1 MLASK
6 LPHDAHERGRLSR
19 GIDRLFKAISGF
31 YSVRLRW
38 LVTRPWIAIC
48 GVLVLVGLG
57 IVTFR
62 SVPAEFAPTADLG
75 RAYIQIEGPEGSSFD
90 YIDGYA
96 TELESLAFEQMER
109 GDIARVV
116 LRVPGQG
123 GANIRTGDVNTARA
137 FVIMQPWEE
146 RDRTPRQVVE
156 QIRARAQQE
165 MPGVRVLT
173 GQPAG
178 LGRRGV
184 GKPVQAVIGGPDY
197 ERLAEWSERR
207 YELAQANPGLIS
219 VETSYKARKPQ
230 IRVSIDR
237 DRAADLGISLQTVGR
252 TLETMLGSRIVT
264 TYVERGREYN

>member
-1 MLASK
+1 VDDAIVVLENVHRRSEMGEPPLVAAVKGSHEIGFAVIATRLTLAAVFVPISFLPGDLGRLFREFGFTLAASVLFSALVALTLTPMLASK

-123 GANIRTGDVNTARA
+123 GANIRTG
-137 FVIMQPWEE
+137 
-146 RDRTPRQVVE
+146 
-156 QIRARAQQE
+156 
-165 MPGVRVLT
+165 
-173 GQPAG
+173 
-178 LGRRGV
+178 
-184 GKPVQAVIGGPDY
+184 
-197 ERLAEWSERR
+197 
-207 YELAQANPGLIS
+207 
-219 VETSYKARKPQ
+219 
-230 IRVSIDR
+230 
-237 DRAADLGISLQTVGR
+237 
-252 TLETMLGSRIVT
+252 
-264 TYVERGREYN
+264 